1 MIAPRAARALLI
13 LAIAV
18 SPLLAGPVPPARAQ
32 TGTVQLSLLRQTW
45 WTSPRSPFLTV
56 SVLAKN
62 NGQARIG
69 GLSITL
75 TFGNAFTSRSDY
87 ETSLTEGP
95 SSDVYTS
102 APFSFEKKLDP
113 LESQSFTAT
122 LDLTTVPEI
131 ANSGVTAVYPLR
143 LDFRVN
149 GTPAGTLNTSVINL
163 FIEQPPSPLRLAWWT
178 ELPAPIA
185 IDPSG
190 TMADPAFEAS

>member
-1 MIAPRAARALLI
+1 MIDPRAARALLI

-32 TGTVQLSLLRQTW
+32 TGTVQLSLLRQTPW

-75 TFGNAFTSRSDY
+75 AFGNAFTSRRDY

-95 SSDVYTS
+95 SSGADTS
-102 APFSFEKKLDP
+102 
-113 LESQSFTAT
+113 
-122 LDLTTVPEI
+122 
-131 ANSGVTAVYPLR
+131 
-143 LDFRVN
+143 
-149 GTPAGTLNTSVINL
+149 
-163 FIEQPPSPLRLAWWT
+163 
-178 ELPAPIA
+178 
-185 IDPSG
+185 
-190 TMADPAFEAS
+190 